1 MHTTHH
7 CKVRQSQRG
16 ITPSMVDYV
25 LMHGTNWA
33 QDKIVLGKK
42 EAHKRLAEL
51 EAEKRLLLKIAD
63 KGGVVVIQEGDA
75 LITTYNYS
83 GHH

>member
-16 ITPSMVDYV
+16 ITPSMVEYV
-25 LMHGTNWA
+25 LMHGTNSTH
-33 QDKIVLGKK
+33 DRVVLGKK
-42 EAHKRLAEL
+42 EAQIRLMEL
-51 EAEKRLLLKIAD
+51 EAEKRLLMKITD

-75 LITTYNYS
+75 LITTYNCS

>member
-1 MHTTHH
+1 
-7 CKVRQSQRG
+7 
-16 ITPSMVDYV
+16 MVDYV
-25 LMHGTNWA
+25 LMHGTSCP
-33 QDKIVLGKK
+33 QDRIVFGKK
-42 EAHKRLAEL
+42 EAQERLVEL
-51 EAEKRLLLKIAD
+51 EAEKRLLMRITD

>member
-7 CKVRQSQRG
+7 CKARQSQRG
-16 ITPSMVDYV
+16 ITPSMIEYV
-25 LMHGTNWA
+25 LMHGTNWT

-42 EAHKRLAEL
+42 EAQKRLAEL
-51 EAEKRLLLKIAD
+51 EAEKRLLMKITD

>member
-7 CKVRQSQRG
+7 CKLRQSQRG
-16 ITPSMVDYV
+16 ITPSMIEYV
-25 LMHGTNWA
+25 LMHGTSWT

-42 EAHKRLAEL
+42 EAQKRLAEL
-51 EAEKRLLLKIAD
+51 EAEKRLLMKITD

>member
-16 ITPSMVDYV
+16 ITPSMVEYV
-25 LMHGTNWA
+25 LIHGTNWK
-33 QDKIVLGKK
+33 QDRVVLGKK
-42 EAHKRLAEL
+42 EAQKRLIEL
-51 EAEKRLLLKIAD
+51 EAEKRLLMKITD

>member
-1 MHTTHH
+1 
-7 CKVRQSQRG
+7 
-16 ITPSMVDYV
+16 MVDYV
-25 LMHGTNWA
+25 LMHGTNWT

-42 EAHKRLAEL
+42 EAQKRLMEL
-51 EAEKRLLLKIAD
+51 EAEKRLLMKITD

-75 LITTYNYS
+75 LIATYKYS

>member
-7 CKVRQSQRG
+7 CKVRQAQRG
-16 ITPSMVDYV
+16 ISPSMVDYV
-25 LMHGTNWA
+25 LLHGVA
-33 QDKIVLGKK
+33 CASDRIILGKK
-42 EAHKRLAEL
+42 EALKRLIEL
-51 EAEKRLLLKIAD
+51 EAEKRMLIKITD
-63 KGGVVVIQEGDA
+63 KGGVVVIQEGEA